1 VLEVDELGGFEVRD
15 YLEDELV
22 GQVDH
27 GDKTREKRTGALML
41 RVGDNGGCDT
51 HYLGHLRVPHSF
63 SGFKG
68 SRADDMPS
76 TDMTRY
82 PFSPTHRLPPFAL
95 DIFWRGLMS
104 MSK

>member
-1 VLEVDELGGFEVRD
+1 M
-15 YLEDELV
+15 
-22 GQVDH
+22 
-27 GDKTREKRTGALML
+27 EKMNTAGTITTKWTGARMYVLATTAIAT
-41 RVGDNGGCDT
+41 RVI
-51 HYLGHLRVPHSF
+51 LGIFESPHTF

-68 SRADDMPS
+68 SRADDMPP
-76 TDMTRY
+76 TDMTRC